1 MQWGQVAVEYF
12 DGILR
17 KCRYGRHEAQRIL
30 SLLHGYP
37 KKDGLAAMQRGI
49 QYHAFGYQSLERIL
63 AHVGTP
69 KANWELLSQREQE
82 ALQRITESTR
92 VEARPRKEYQ
102 QLIDQGN
109 QDKQHEQTNQP
120 QTNQPQTDQREKI
133 LQYLEILKVKLNQ
146 EQLDSFL
153 QQHTKGSLSVSELLA
168 KFLEQPANAS
178 QELSILSRIRRAGF
192 PTEATL
198 ESYDWTR
205 NPNTIRREP
214 FSELATGEF
223 IRRKENVAFV
233 GLSGLGKTHLMQG
246 VARKCC
252 SLGYRVK
259 YETSASLIEVLN
271 QARAVK
277 RLTPKVRQYCSY
289 ELLIID
295 EFGFEKLERKEVP
308 DALSLLYKVIDGRN
322 RRSSTAIITN
332 VSFDDW
338 TEYLGD
344 PPMTMALLDRV
355 VDQTNLITFA
365 GDSIRKPKKKPE
377 K

>member
-1 MQWGQVAVEYF
+1 M
-12 DGILR
+12 
-17 KCRYGRHEAQRIL
+17 
-30 SLLHGYP
+30 
-37 KKDGLAAMQRGI
+37 
-49 QYHAFGYQSLERIL
+49 
-63 AHVGTP
+63 
-69 KANWELLSQREQE
+69 
-82 ALQRITESTR
+82 
-92 VEARPRKEYQ
+92 
-102 QLIDQGN
+102 
-109 QDKQHEQTNQP
+109 
-120 QTNQPQTDQREKI
+120 
-133 LQYLEILKVKLNQ
+133 NQ

-153 QQHTKGSLSVSELLA
+153 QQNAKAALSVSELLA
-168 KFLEQPANAS
+168 KFLEPPANAS
-178 QELSILSRIRRAGF
+178 QELSIQARIRRAGF

-205 NPNTIRREP
+205 NPKTIRREP
-214 FSELATGEF
+214 FFELATGEF
-223 IRRKENVAFV
+223 LRRKENVAFV
-233 GLSGLGKTHLMQG
+233 GNSGLGKTHLIQG

-252 SLGYRVK
+252 ALGYRVK
-259 YETSASLIEVLN
+259 YETSGSLIEALN

-277 RLTPKVRQYCSY
+277 RLTPKVRQYCLY

-344 PPMTMALLDRV
+344 PPLTMALLDRV
-355 VDQTNLITFA
+355 VDQTNLISFE
-365 GDSIRKPKKKPE
+365 GDSIRKPRKKPE